1 MRCPKLFHS
10 QHFTA
15 PQWARATAKH
25 SYDSDKSS
33 SGTKSYIR
41 STEEEK
47 PKSARKR
54 GTFKKSPRLLL
65 VGVGFL
71 PQGSGLFDFSTRRCD
86 FFAFA
91 EDKDRGFWKNRGMRA
106 RRCLRWPVQKR

>member
-1 MRCPKLFHS
+1 MRFSEFMMPGSILS
-10 QHFTA
+10 
-15 PQWARATAKH
+15 RALMF
-25 SYDSDKSS
+25 
-33 SGTKSYIR
+33 
-41 STEEEK
+41 